1 MYQENKYLT
10 SNGIPRYLE
19 FIAVFVNDI
28 IMLNIKIVHIT
39 EALYYGMP
47 YQFLIDCLNLTDFKN
62 SLRRVYLK
70 YNSKIF

>member
-1 MYQENKYLT
+1 
-10 SNGIPRYLE
+10 
-19 FIAVFVNDI
+19 
-28 IMLNIKIVHIT
+28 MLNIKIVHIT

-47 YQFLIDCLNLTDFKN
+47 YQFLVDCLNLTDFKN